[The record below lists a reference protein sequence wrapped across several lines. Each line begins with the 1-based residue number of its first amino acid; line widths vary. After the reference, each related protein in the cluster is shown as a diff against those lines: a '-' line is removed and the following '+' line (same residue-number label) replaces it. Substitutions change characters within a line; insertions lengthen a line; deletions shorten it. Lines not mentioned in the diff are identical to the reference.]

1 MLLIPKSFRA
11 YVFHVH
17 ELSVFI
23 HLLYTD
29 DVYGV
34 WLEVVPYVLMYT
46 VNSFQFAK
54 PPPPQINKFFAN
66 IFNNCILMK
75 ASITSEFHYF
85 IQPQKQFL

>member
-1 MLLIPKSFRA
+1 M

-54 PPPPQINKFFAN
+54 PPPQINKLFAN
-66 IFNNCILMK
+66 I
-75 ASITSEFHYF
+75 
-85 IQPQKQFL
+85 